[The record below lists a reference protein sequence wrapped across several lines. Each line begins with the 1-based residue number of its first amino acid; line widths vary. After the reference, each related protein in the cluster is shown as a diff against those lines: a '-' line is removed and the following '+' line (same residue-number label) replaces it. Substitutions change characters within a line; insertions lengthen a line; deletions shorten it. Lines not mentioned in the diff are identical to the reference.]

1 MVTALA
7 MTRTYEYFL
16 EDDQSMSIFKK
27 FLASKIEDRRLR
39 YQIPASSEAA

>member
-16 EDDQSMSIFKK
+16 EDEQYGGIFKK
-27 FLASKIEDRRLR
+27 FLVEKTEEQRLM
-39 YQIPASSEAA
+39 YQTSAEAA